1 MMWRSII
8 LVLLVGMA
16 VAGPARAADDS
27 AASAW
32 AQMQHGAVRLVA
44 AVEGVGEAASV
55 PLALQ
60 FRMNPG
66 WHIYWRSPGDA
77 GYPPRAD
84 WWKSTNLESAEVSW
98 PAPRRFSVLD
108 IETLGY
114 QEGIVLPVD
123 VRLQR
128 PGEALLARATV
139 EYLTCADIC
148 VPYVAEL
155 ALDVPAGEA
164 RPSPFS
170 HDVARA
176 RATVPGRGP
185 AHGLSVEQARLSGE
199 ATEPALAIDLRSAEP
214 LVSPDVFVEAP
225 APLAFGAPRV
235 SLSTDRRAAILTL
248 AVFNSDE
255 LGRSLNGLPI
265 TLTVI
270 DGERMLEQP
279 TTISAAA
286 GRAALYGAAAAE
298 ADAALPVML
307 ALALLGG
314 MILNLMPCVLPVL
327 SMKLLAVV
335 GHGGGQR
342 GAVRAG
348 FLAAAAGILFSFMA
362 MAAALVA
369 LKATGHVI
377 GWGLQF
383 QQPWFLTAMVLVV
396 TLFACNL
403 WGIFDVPLPR
413 AFGLAG
419 ERAGRIRGLAGH
431 FLTGALATLLATPC
445 SAPFLG
451 AAISFALAGTTADIF
466 VVFAAIASGLALPY
480 LAVAAFPTLATRL
493 PKPGRWMIVLRRI
506 LGLALAGTAVWLV
519 WVLAGGIGWP
529 GALVVGG
536 IAAGVAI
543 LLAGGRKVPQRFR
556 AAGVTGI
563 VALALAAFLVP
574 ANPPADARSADA
586 LSADKRGWRPLEP
599 ERIAALVGEGRTVF
613 VNVTADWCLTCKV
626 NERLVLSRDPVRSLL
641 AGEQT
646 VAMRGD
652 WTLPDDHIA
661 RYLAGFRR
669 YGIPFDAVYGPA
681 LPNGEA
687 LPELLSTEAV
697 AGALARASALESRR

>member
-8 LVLLVGMA
+8 LVLLVVGMA
-16 VAGPARAADDS
+16 AAGPAGAADRS

-32 AQMQHGAVRLVA
+32 AQTQHGAVRLVA

-84 WWKSTNLESAEVSW
+84 WSESTNLASAEVSW

-114 QEGIVLPVD
+114 QEGVVLPVD

-128 PGEALLARATV
+128 PGEALFVRATV
-139 EYLTCADIC
+139 EYLTCAEIC

-164 RPSPFS
+164 RPSAFS
-170 HDVARA
+170 HDIARA

-185 AHGLSVEQARLSGE
+185 AHGLSVEQARLSGDPSE
-199 ATEPALAIDLRSAEP
+199 LAMVVDLRSAEP
-214 LVSPDVFVEAP
+214 LVSLDVFVEAP

-235 SLSTDRRAAILTL
+235 NLSTDRRAAILTI
-248 AVFNSDE
+248 AIVNGDE

-279 TTISAAA
+279 TIISAAA
-286 GRAALYGAAAAE
+286 GRPALSSTAVEAAAP
-298 ADAALPVML
+298 LPVML

-314 MILNLMPCVLPVL
+314 LILNLMPCVLPVL
-327 SMKLLAVV
+327 SIKLLAVV
-335 GHGGGQR
+335 GHGGGRQ

-348 FLAAAAGILFSFMA
+348 FLAAAAGILFSLMA

-413 AFGLAG
+413 AFGRAG
-419 ERAGRIRGLAGH
+419 ERARRIRGLAGH

-451 AAISFALAGTTADIF
+451 IAISFALAGTSADIF
-466 VVFAAIASGLALPY
+466 VIFAAIASGLALPY
-480 LAVAAFPTLATRL
+480 LAVAAFPAMATRL
-493 PKPGRWMIVLRRI
+493 PKPGRWMIVLRRV

-529 GALVVGG
+529 GAVAVGG

-543 LLAGGRKVPQRFR
+543 LLAGGRRVPQRFR

-586 LSADKRGWRPLEP
+586 SGWRPLAP
-599 ERIAALVGEGRTVF
+599 ERIAALVGEGHTVF

-626 NERLVLSRDPVRSLL
+626 NERLVLSRNPVRSLL

-652 WTLPDDHIA
+652 WTLPDDDIA
-661 RYLAGFRR
+661 RYLAGFGR

-681 LPNGEA
+681 LPHGEP

-697 AGALARASALESRR
+697 ADALARASRVEGRR

>member
-1 MMWRSII
+1 
-8 LVLLVGMA
+8 
-16 VAGPARAADDS
+16 
-27 AASAW
+27 
-32 AQMQHGAVRLVA
+32 
-44 AVEGVGEAASV
+44 
-55 PLALQ
+55 
-60 FRMNPG
+60 
-66 WHIYWRSPGDA
+66 
-77 GYPPRAD
+77 
-84 WWKSTNLESAEVSW
+84 
-98 PAPRRFSVLD
+98 
-108 IETLGY
+108 
-114 QEGIVLPVD
+114 
-123 VRLQR
+123 
-128 PGEALLARATV
+128 
-139 EYLTCADIC
+139 
-148 VPYVAEL
+148 
-155 ALDVPAGEA
+155 
-164 RPSPFS
+164 
-170 HDVARA
+170 
-176 RATVPGRGP
+176 
-185 AHGLSVEQARLSGE
+185 
-199 ATEPALAIDLRSAEP
+199 
-214 LVSPDVFVEAP
+214 
-225 APLAFGAPRV
+225 
-235 SLSTDRRAAILTL
+235 
-248 AVFNSDE
+248 
-255 LGRSLNGLPI
+255 
-265 TLTVI
+265 
-270 DGERMLEQP
+270 MLEQP
-279 TTISAAA
+279 TSISAAA
-286 GRAALYGAAAAE
+286 GRAALSSTA
-298 ADAALPVML
+298 ADAAAPLPVML

-335 GHGGGQR
+335 GHGGGRR

-480 LAVAAFPTLATRL
+480 LAVAAFPALATRL

-529 GALVVGG
+529 GALLVGG

-543 LLAGGRKVPQRFR
+543 LLAGGRRVPQRFR
-556 AAGVTGI
+556 DAGITGI
-563 VALALAAFLVP
+563 VALALTAFLVT
-574 ANPPADARSADA
+574 ANPPEDARSADA
-586 LSADKRGWRPLEP
+586 RGWRPLEP
-599 ERIAALVGEGRTVF
+599 EGIAALVAEGRTVF

-652 WTLPDDHIA
+652 WTLPDDDIA
-661 RYLAGFRR
+661 RYLAGFGR

-681 LPNGEA
+681 LPDGEA

-697 AGALARASALESRR
+697 DDALTRASGVEGRR